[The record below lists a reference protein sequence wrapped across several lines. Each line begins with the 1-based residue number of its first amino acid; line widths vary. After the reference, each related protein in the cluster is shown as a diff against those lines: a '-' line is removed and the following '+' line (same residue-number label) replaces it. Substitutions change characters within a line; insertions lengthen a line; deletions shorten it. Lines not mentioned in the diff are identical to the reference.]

1 MTSLDV
7 DPIAGCGGTPQ
18 PPTFIG
24 LFYRTYIW
32 RATLRNFPDAARF
45 FAMVAPR
52 VLLHNGVEMPVLGF
66 GCGGLL
72 DSASIRHA
80 VSLGYDLF
88 DTAQWR
94 QGNYFEEHLGEA
106 LHAAARNRSAVW
118 ITSKLAPRDLGE
130 QPTLDA
136 FPHSLRRLQTSYL
149 DAFLLHAPRCWDCAT
164 PPNGTWRES
173 WSALE
178 QLYDRGALRALGVS
192 NFSPTE
198 LRDLLA
204 HARIKPHIVQDW
216 MDPLHQNRE
225 LRALAAAHA
234 LQFQAFA
241 TNGYRHGTRR
251 NPVLRHPV
259 LTRLAGEVG
268 RSVSQLVLRWALQ
281 HGVAVIPRSA
291 RPERMIENLGAL
303 DFSLGSDAMSS
314 IDALDGTDPRDER
327 SVLPPARVK
336 ACADHHLSCDE
347 WADAGEC
354 TRNPEFMRQTCA
366 GACDACAERVEL

>member
-1 MTSLDV
+1 MRGDTTTTD
-7 DPIAGCGGTPQ
+7 
-18 PPTFIG
+18 
-24 LFYRTYIW
+24 FYRTYIW

-192 NFSPTE
+192 NFSPAWRFIKLQGGERGGGFGRLISTE
-198 LRDLLA
+198 ALRGC
-204 HARIKPHIVQDW
+204 
-216 MDPLHQNRE
+216 PLRM
-225 LRALAAAHA
+225 
-234 LQFQAFA
+234 
-241 TNGYRHGTRR
+241 
-251 NPVLRHPV
+251 
-259 LTRLAGEVG
+259 
-268 RSVSQLVLRWALQ
+268 VS
-281 HGVAVIPRSA
+281 
-291 RPERMIENLGAL
+291 
-303 DFSLGSDAMSS
+303 
-314 IDALDGTDPRDER
+314 
-327 SVLPPARVK
+327 K
-336 ACADHHLSCDE
+336 
-347 WADAGEC
+347 
-354 TRNPEFMRQTCA
+354 
-366 GACDACAERVEL
+366 